1 MSNRRKLTHP
11 GLALIALVAASIA
24 CIPLEQLT
32 GGFET
37 PTPAVTSAPNFRLD
51 MLTPLPEP
59 TSTPRAFVLPTAP
72 PPTPLPATPTP
83 AYPWLTGEVA
93 VYPGPRHYEGDVLT
107 FELRAENLAGQNGIQ
122 PRVTIDGVELAD
134 VPAVTFINPWEDGFL
149 VLPQV
154 WDTTGQAGWHEIV
167 IELEPMPP
175 VQFAIEILPAERLPP
190 QEQAAKWE
198 ELVTDCCH
206 LYYLTHTPAER
217 DLGAIVE
224 TVEEAVADVELT
236 LGRAIVQKP
245 VPITLIDNV
254 WGHGAFASSGSG
266 VVISY
271 VDRPYNGLDL
281 ETVVRHEATHW
292 ATFPLNNGAPTLLVE
307 GLAVY
312 VAGGHFKPEPIP
324 ARAAALL
331 ALDRYVPLADL
342 ANDFRGY
349 QHEVAYLEAG
359 GLVYW
364 LASTYGRAQLLT
376 LYSLELEADSPAE
389 WLDEAV
395 WIVYGLTLD
404 EVETA
409 YLSWLRG
416 IDPGRQVDDLRL
428 TLDLYELLR
437 RYQYTYAPFQM
448 LLPTAA
454 EAAAEDR
461 VGEFLREP
469 TNDIN
474 YTIELMLL
482 NAQTALRDRRYTGAE
497 ELIGQIDHALT
508 TGDFSVE
515 PVTSYLQIANL
526 FASQGYEPLRV
537 VLDGEQAHV
546 LVTRDRPVQESFLLY
561 RDVDGR
567 WRIER

>member
-1 MSNRRKLTHP
+1 MSNRRKLTYP
-11 GLALIALVAASIA
+11 GLALIMLALAGLA
-24 CIPLEQLT
+24 CIPLEQLA

-37 PTPAVTSAPNFRLD
+37 PTPAVTTAPNFQVD
-51 MLTPLPEP
+51 VLTPLPEP
-59 TSTPRAFVLPTAP
+59 TSTQRAFVLPP
-72 PPTPLPATPTP
+72 PPSPTPLPAIPTP

-93 VYPGPRHYEGDVLT
+93 VYPGPRHYEGDILT

-122 PRVTIDGVELAD
+122 PRVWIDGVELAD
-134 VPAVTFINPWEDGFL
+134 VPAVTFISPWEDGFL

-154 WDTTGQAGWHEIV
+154 WDTTGQAGWHDIV

-175 VQFAIEILPAERLPP
+175 LQFAIEVLPAERLPP
-190 QEQAAKWE
+190 QERAAEWR
-198 ELVTDCCH
+198 ELVTDCCR

-217 DLGAIVE
+217 DLEAIVE
-224 TVEEAVADVELT
+224 TVEEAVADVELR
-236 LGRAIVQKP
+236 LDREIAPKP

-254 WGHGAFASSGSG
+254 WGHGAFASTGSG

-292 ATFPLNNGAPTLLVE
+292 ATFPLNHGTPTLLVE

-349 QHEVAYLEAG
+349 QHEIAYLEAG
-359 GLVYW
+359 GLIYW

-409 YLSWLRG
+409 YLRWLEG
-416 IDPGRQVDDLRL
+416 ITPGGQVDDLRL
-428 TLDLYELLR
+428 TLELYELLR

-454 EAAAEDR
+454 EAAAGDR

-474 YTIELMLL
+474 YTIETMML
-482 NAQTALRDRRYTGAE
+482 NAQTALRDGRYAEAE

-515 PVTSYLQIANL
+515 PTVSYLQIANL
-526 FASQGYEPLRV
+526 FAAQGYEPLQI
-537 VLDGEQAHV
+537 VLDGEQAYV
-546 LVTRDRPVQESFLLY
+546 LATRDRPRQESFLVY
-561 RDVDGR
+561 RDAGGR
-567 WRIER
+567 WQIGR